1 MVEKQTNKQTNEMVV
16 PIFNLS
22 TQKAEKGKSVILS
35 QLSLY
40 SKFQANQG
48 CMERPCFQKGWRR
61 GVWRAHEAL
70 PAGGVPYPAQLL

>member
-1 MVEKQTNKQTNEMVV
+1 MVV

-22 TQKAEKGKSVILS
+22 TQKVEKGKSVILS

-61 GVWRAHEAL
+61 GMWRAVTVHEAL
-70 PAGGVPYPAQLL
+70 PAGGVSYPAQHLL